1 MQGGK
6 QEPLGFGR
14 GVRLCSGLTEVVKS
28 DLWCGHSAGLFG
40 ASRQVHAIGFCR
52 IGDWRFSVEASDLA
66 SAVCPRGW
74 RGGEGGEGRGGGG
87 RGGGDRHILYNLPWL
102 RGRGTRLYLSTTPLT
117 NMYIQRGV

>member
-74 RGGEGGEGRGGGG
+74 RGGEGGEEGEGEEGEGEEEGIGTYSTICRGFGGGG
-87 RGGGDRHILYNLPWL
+87 LGCIYPPL
-102 RGRGTRLYLSTTPLT
+102 R
-117 NMYIQRGV
+117 